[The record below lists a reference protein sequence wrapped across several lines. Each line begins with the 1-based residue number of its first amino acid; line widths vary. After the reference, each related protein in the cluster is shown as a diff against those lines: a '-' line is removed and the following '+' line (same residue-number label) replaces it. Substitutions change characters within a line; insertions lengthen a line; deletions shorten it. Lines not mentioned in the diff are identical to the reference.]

1 MSNKITP
8 DESRVVERGAYI
20 QTRCPKDDITD
31 EAIATRARA
40 DNLGVGDQIVVQC
53 TTHDRTTVLHHR
65 TYLVY
70 SRRSQMKTIEQTD
83 RDIRQFEEIT
93 YGVEPLTDWIAT
105 RAGKAEE
112 DALAGEKK
120 AKAQKAA

>member
-8 DESRVVERGAYI
+8 DESRVVERGSYI
-20 QTRCPKDDITD
+20 QTRCPKENITD
-31 EAIATRARA
+31 EAVAARARA

-53 TTHDRTTVLHHR
+53 MTHDQTTALYHR

-70 SRRSQMKTIEQTD
+70 SRRTQMKTVEQND
-83 RDIRQFEEIT
+83 RDIRQFEEVT
-93 YGVEPLTDWIAT
+93 YGVEPLTDWLAT

-112 DALAGEKK
+112 EAERKAPAKDKK
-120 AKAQKAA
+120 AA